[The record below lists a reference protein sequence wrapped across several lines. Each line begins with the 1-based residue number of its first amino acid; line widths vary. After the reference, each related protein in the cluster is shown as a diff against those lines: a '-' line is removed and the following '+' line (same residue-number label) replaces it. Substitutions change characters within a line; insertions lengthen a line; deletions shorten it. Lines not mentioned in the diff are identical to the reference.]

1 MKVEQMMTR
10 NPSCCTREDF
20 VQVAANIMKRFD
32 TGIVAVTERLDHP
45 SRLIG
50 VITDRDLCL
59 EAFASDRDPATLRVE
74 ELMSTKLATCLPG
87 DTPEKALEKM
97 AHAQVRRLPV
107 VNEDFE
113 LLGMLS
119 LGDIVRHKAA
129 THAQIFKA
137 MAAIWAP
144 GKAAGRAKKIAA

>member
-10 NPSCCTREDF
+10 NPSCCTPEDF
-20 VQVAANIMKRFD
+20 VTVAASIMKRFG
-32 TGIVAVTERLDHP
+32 TGIVPVTERLEYP
-45 SRLIG
+45 SPLVG

-59 EAFASDRDPATLRVE
+59 GALASDCDPATLRVQ
-74 ELMSTKLATCLPG
+74 ELMSTKVATCLAG
-87 DTPEKALEKM
+87 DTPEKALQRM
-97 AHAQVRRLPV
+97 ASAQVRRLPV
-107 VNEDFE
+107 VNNEFQVI
-113 LLGMLS
+113 GMLS

-129 THAQIFKA
+129 THSQIYKT

>member
-20 VQVAANIMKRFD
+20 VQLAASIMKRFD
-32 TGIVAVTERLDHP
+32 TGIVPVTERLEHP
-45 SRLIG
+45 SRLVG

-59 EAFASDRDPATLRVE
+59 GALASERDPAKLRVE
-74 ELMSTKLATCLPG
+74 ELMSTKLATCLAS
-87 DTPEKALEKM
+87 DTPEKALEQM
-97 AHAQVRRLPV
+97 ASAQVRRLPV
-107 VNEDFE
+107 VNDEFE
-113 LLGMLS
+113 VVGMIS

-129 THAQIFKA
+129 THAQIYKT